1 MIKILRFA
9 FRGVFSVSI
18 ILFFLIETS
27 LAGIASRYP
36 ETVTRHKFSLS
47 GNWSFR
53 GKESDRWQ
61 TMKIPGS
68 VSESATYFFKR
79 NFRLPASYQNKSY
92 SLLVDGV
99 NFRASV
105 SINNHYVGD
114 VPAGFEPLEFQLDPE
129 VLHDRRNF
137 IQLEVDASQNFD
149 YSLPLKGGLLEPRI
163 PRGITGEIAL
173 YAQPAVSL
181 KNTEVAYRVRENN
194 RIALTLSGEIGG
206 TDSAASN
213 SKLIAIR
220 VTSPDGVVVYEG
232 NLRVSGKR
240 FRKTIQLL
248 NGNLWQPDHPVLYE
262 IEISLKTETGTI
274 LDVWKSRTG
283 FRQLERRNGHFY
295 LNGNRLKLKG
305 LSVFPGRL
313 PPGDFGRAVKRL
325 GANAVLFIY
334 PPRPEL
340 FQIAD
345 SLGFF
350 ILTGPPLWNTPA
362 ANWKNPSFRENVCQ
376 FWSTICQM
384 GEGHPSFF
392 STTLGVGNDGLS
404 KEFFQAL
411 RRDSLTRGTHFFSG
425 ASFRTGK
432 IRVKHF
438 PLDWVGFDL
447 TTFRHPK
454 WKKVVS
460 DFRKKHPETP
470 ILFTQVSA
478 PFVNLFDA
486 PENELSYEKRQGF
499 YLWKMLRDMYKSPDV
514 AGCFVFT
521 NLDYPGSYP
530 SFLNP
535 YDRNRSEFHFGLQTQ
550 INDPPRIAWKMVHDL
565 YQGKQINYA
574 DYVEK
579 RDPRE
584 VSFILWGFGVIIFFL
599 YFLRG
604 NRHVS
609 GNFVRV
615 FMRPKGFYEEL
626 QSGRKIAWGHS
637 LVISIS
643 GSATLAIFAASLFF
657 YYRESLLF
665 DYFMSQL
672 LYFHW
677 LKQFFVPL
685 VWNPS
690 VFVLVLTA
698 IFFFL
703 FSLLAV
709 VIRVST
715 IVAARSLSLRNA
727 LTMIFWLS
735 GVFIF
740 LIPFAMISARIWLY
754 PVIRYFI
761 FLTLLV
767 LFLWFIY
774 RIFRGMVVILHF
786 SAVKT
791 ALSMIAFIGG
801 IFALF
806 AWFYQMHSNFWPF
819 LSYVVHVWT
828 TGI

>member
-9 FRGVFSVSI
+9 FRGVFSISI

-27 LAGIASRYP
+27 LAGTASRYP
-36 ETVTRHKFSLS
+36 ETLTRHKFSLS

-61 TMKIPGS
+61 TVKIPGT
-68 VSESATYFFKR
+68 VPKSATYFFKR

-99 NFRASV
+99 NFKASV
-105 SINNHYVGD
+105 SINNQYVGD
-114 VPAGFEPLEFQLDPE
+114 VPAGFESLAFQLDPE
-129 VLHDRRNF
+129 ILHDGRNF

-149 YSLPLKGGLLEPRI
+149 YSLPPKGGLLEPRI
-163 PRGITGEIAL
+163 PKGIIGDIAL
-173 YAQPAVSL
+173 YEQPATSL
-181 KNTEVAYRVRENN
+181 KNVGISYSVEENN
-194 RIALTLSGEIGG
+194 QIIAAISGEISAP
-206 TDSAASN
+206 DSVKQNPKAVV
-213 SKLIAIR
+213 IR
-220 VTSPDGVVVYEG
+220 VTSPDGMVVNAAEI
-232 NLRVSGKR
+232 NVSGNR

-248 NGNLWQPDHPVLYE
+248 NGKLWSPQNPFLYK
-262 IEISLKTETGTI
+262 IEISLKTETGNI
-274 LDVWKSRTG
+274 LDVWKSQIG
-283 FRQLERRNGHFY
+283 FRKLRRGNGNFY
-295 LNGNRLKLKG
+295 LNGKRLKLKG
-305 LSVFPGRL
+305 LSVFPQYL
-313 PPGDFGRAVKRL
+313 SPEVFGKSVKRL

-334 PPRPEL
+334 PPKPEM
-340 FQIAD
+340 FTIAD

-362 ANWKNPSFRENVCQ
+362 ANWKNASFRENVHQ
-376 FWSTICQM
+376 FWRNLHLI

-392 STTLGVGNDGLS
+392 SATMGVGNDGFSREL
-404 KEFFQAL
+404 FQAV
-411 RRDSLTRGTHFFSG
+411 RKDSLTGGRYFFAG

-432 IRVKHF
+432 IQVKHF

-454 WKKVVS
+454 WEKVVS
-460 DFRKKHPETP
+460 DFRKTHPETP

-478 PFVNLFDA
+478 PFVRLFNS

-499 YLWKMLRDMYKSPDV
+499 YLWKMLRDMYQSPDV

-535 YDRNRSEFHFGLQTQ
+535 YDRNRSEFHFGLQTG

-565 YQGKQINYA
+565 YQGKQTNYA

-604 NRHVS
+604 NRRVS

-637 LVISIS
+637 LIINIS

-657 YYRESLLF
+657 YYKESILF
-665 DYFMSQL
+665 DFFMSHL
-672 LYFHW
+672 LYFQW
-677 LKQFFVPL
+677 LKQLFVPL
-685 VWNPS
+685 AWNPGI
-690 VFVLVLTA
+690 FVLVLTGIFFILFSTLA
-698 IFFFL
+698 IFVQ
-703 FSLLAV
+703 LA
-709 VIRVST
+709 T
-715 IVAARSLSLRNA
+715 IIATRRLSMRNA
-727 LTMIFWLS
+727 LTMVYWLS

-740 LIPFAMISARIWLY
+740 MVPFAMISARIWPYLW
-754 PVIRYFI
+754 VRYLI
-761 FLTLLV
+761 FLILVV
-767 LFLWFIY
+767 LFIWFFY

-786 SAVKT
+786 SAIKT
-791 ALSMIAFIGG
+791 ILGMIVFFGFFLG
-801 IFALF
+801 IL
-806 AWFYQMHSNFWPF
+806 AWLYQMHSNFWPF
-819 LSYVVHVWT
+819 LGYVVHVWA